1 MNPIEANLR
10 SIIRQ
15 IINENIESLNEATKG
30 RQFDL
35 YLNHAF
41 EQMKPEIPE
50 GKYDFINIDKEI
62 RTLLNTKLYK
72 VFAKNFDYNNF
83 FIVKLGRF
91 VIKTEDGA
99 ETLAFKKA
107 GEEDKRYSY
116 MYVYIYHNTVE
127 LIRFGS
133 SFFENDE
140 ILMKAAKDYILNKKI
155 NLITKTESGKIIID
169 NTFEKDNVLDL
180 IDYSQVQ
187 RPKAPEGKRFGAAY
201 APKTKYKAGDKIFHR
216 DFGTGIVVSAKKL
229 KTDIPTYDVT
239 AKFKQGEREVEK
251 TIRMQQKTQGQMAQA
266 AQ

>member
-1 MNPIEANLR
+1 MNLQESN
-10 SIIRQ
+10 IRAFIQ
-15 IINENIESLNEATKG
+15 EILNENFNTLDEATKG
-30 RQFDL
+30 KQFDL
-35 YLNHAF
+35 YLDHAF
-41 EQMKPEIPE
+41 TQMKPEIPE

-99 ETLAFKKA
+99 ETLAFKKDE
-107 GEEDKRYSY
+107 EEDKRYSY
-116 MYVYIYHNTVE
+116 MYVYIYHNTVT

-140 ILMKAAKDYILNKKI
+140 ILMKAAKDYIANNKI
-155 NLITKTESGKIIID
+155 NLVTNTETGRIIID

-180 IDYSQVQ
+180 IDYSKVQ
-187 RPKAPEGKRFGAAY
+187 RSKTLEPKRFGAAY
-201 APKTKYKAGDKIFHR
+201 APKARYKAGDKIIHR
-216 DFGTGIVVSAKKL
+216 DFGQGIVISAKKL
-229 KTDIPTYDVT
+229 KTEVPTYDVT
-239 AKFKQGEREVEK
+239 AKFQQGERTVEK
-251 TIRMQQKTQGQMAQA
+251 TIRMQQKTHGQMAQA